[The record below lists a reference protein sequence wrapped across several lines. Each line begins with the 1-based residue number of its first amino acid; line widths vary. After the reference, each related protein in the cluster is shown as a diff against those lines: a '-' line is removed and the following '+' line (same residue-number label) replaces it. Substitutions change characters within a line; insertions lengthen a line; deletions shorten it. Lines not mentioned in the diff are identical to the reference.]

1 MDEDISTKY
10 PLPEGF
16 SATVE
21 GNTLRINGSGKENSK
36 KFNSREMT
44 VNVEGGEII
53 VTPKE
58 NRKKSHSM
66 VNAFIAHVK
75 NMCNGLANGFEY
87 KLEIVYSHFP
97 MTVAVKGK
105 QVEISNVAG
114 SKKMRIARIFG
125 DTVVQVKGKE
135 VSVKGSN
142 KEDTGQTAAN
152 IEQVTRIKGKD
163 SRVFQ
168 DGIYITEKAGKKVE

>member
-1 MDEDISTKY
+1 MDEDISTRY
-10 PLPEGF
+10 SLPEGF
-16 SATVE
+16 EAHVE
-21 GNTLRINGSGKENSK
+21 GNLLSIKSSGKENNK

-44 VNVEGGEII
+44 VKLEGREII

-66 VNAFIAHVK
+66 VNAFIAHIK
-75 NMCNGLANGFEY
+75 NMCNGLKSGYEY

-97 MTVAVKGK
+97 MTATVKGK
-105 QVEISNVAG
+105 QVEITNVAG
-114 SKKMRIARIFG
+114 SKKTRIARILG
-125 DTVVQVKGKE
+125 DTSVQVKGKE
-135 VSVKGSN
+135 VIVKGTS

-163 SRVFQ
+163 PRVFQ
-168 DGIYITEKAGKKVE
+168 DGIYIVEKAGKKVE